1 MNELIKSLEQRNY
14 WISKY
19 LKGNEAFVTVL
30 YHAPEMAVQELDF
43 FYGNRDSLLKI
54 IGTLDK
60 KIRILVDQIEK
71 LHYFEDTAA
80 KTKLNFLLREKDSM
94 VKTIVASD
102 EQIITGLERL
112 LKENA
117 TALKKVVRGKKAL
130 SSYKSTGKSNQKI
143 DKQF

>member
-1 MNELIKSLEQRNY
+1 MHELIKLLEQRNY
-14 WISKY
+14 WIQKY
-19 LKGNEAFVTVL
+19 LKGNEAFATVL
-30 YHAPEMAVQELDF
+30 AHAPEMAVQELDF

-80 KTKLNFLLREKDSM
+80 KTKINFLLREKESM
-94 VKTIVASD
+94 VKIIVASD
-102 EQIITGLERL
+102 EQIISGLEKL

-117 TALKKVVRGKKAL
+117 ALLKKVAKGKKAL
-130 SSYKSTGKSNQKI
+130 SSYKSSSRSNQKI